1 MRWKAKDLTGI
12 DAVIHLAALSNDPLG
27 ELAPGLTEEINFG
40 GTIRLAKLAK
50 RGNQALCIFLFSKH
64 VWYFRYRELEEDK
77 SQKNAITHSYA
88 RTKWEAECALNAL
101 HDNDF
106 TVVCFRPSTVFGARV
121 LGYVMIS
128 FSITL

>member
-1 MRWKAKDLTGI
+1 MQTVNWKRVIPHQQITKDIREVEAKDLTGI

-50 RGNQALCIFLFSKH
+50 RESSALYIPLLKVCMGFQI
-64 VWYFRYRELEEDK
+64 RMELEEDK
-77 SQKNAITHSYA
+77 AKKNAITAYA
-88 RTKWEAECALNAL
+88 RTKWEAECALKEL

-106 TVVCFRPSTVFGARV
+106 TVVCF
-121 LGYVMIS
+121 
-128 FSITL
+128 